1 MTHIVQSIHD
11 GCKQLGWGMA
21 KNRVIQ
27 VNNIGISISSVNDQD
42 YISLTDMTKGFE
54 DGDQLIKNWL
64 QNKNTIEFL
73 TVWEKINNPSFNLVE
88 LHQIRNELGS
98 NRFIMSAKKWID
110 STNAIGL
117 VAKAGRY
124 GGTYAHKDIAFE
136 FGSWLSPEFKLYL
149 IKEFQ
154 DLKERES
161 QAGSIEWQ
169 INRELAKVNYRLQT
183 DAVQSHLL
191 GNIPK
196 DKQGWV
202 YASEADLI
210 NKIIFGNTNQEWK
223 SKNPNASGN
232 QRDHGSPIDNALVAN
247 LEAQNSILIKQGV
260 SPTERAKLLIELER
274 SFRETMSKTPAMMR
288 LERQANSPLLNNKKD
303 D

>member
-1 MTHIVQSIHD
+1 
-11 GCKQLGWGMA
+11 MA
-21 KNRVIQ
+21 KNRIIQ

-73 TVWEKINNPSFNLVE
+73 TVWEEINNPNFNLVE
-88 LHQIRNELGS
+88 LHQIRNELGL
-98 NRFIMSAKKWID
+98 NRFIMSAKKWIE

-161 QAGSIEWQ
+161 QSSSIEWQ

-191 GNIPK
+191 GNLQK

-210 NKIIFGNTNQEWK
+210 NKIIFGSTNQEWR
-223 SKNPNASGN
+223 SVNPNVSGN

-247 LEAQNSILIKQGV
+247 LEAQNSILINQGV
-260 SPTERAKLLIELER
+260 SQAERAKLLIELER
-274 SFRETMSKTPAMMR
+274 SFRATMSKTPAMMR
-288 LERQANSPLLNNKKD
+288 LEKQAKSPLLNNKKD